1 MDLLEKF
8 GQVEV
13 KADNRISEYD
23 RCFCQVNQTAYEKA
37 REFIKRMAE
46 EVDKAQVE
54 QYSILKAYNKD
65 SPSFLGSGY
74 HNEFDPEVFWNRLDK
89 THDCFIARLVSYF
102 AHQYNVSLDD
112 EVICK
117 SLIPQ
122 KPKDPDYSIYGW
134 RRNLSAEQEAALDK
148 LSADHKAA
156 MAEYT
161 SNLRSL
167 SLTYTDVLD
176 QIFVQLGGYSFQDKA
191 VRELKD
197 AAHKHA
203 WNTYHGTKNY
213 EVKKATISF
222 SSSCYTYSWGH
233 GEMQL
238 HDGMKDVVRALAYFE
253 FGTQDYL
260 GGGFSELR
268 GYTFKGNSF
277 ECGWEKIKQIRCFK
291 NGRVDVKFTSE
302 AYARQFVEDYLGTEV

>member
-8 GQVEV
+8 GQIEV

-23 RCFCQVNQTAYEKA
+23 RRFCQAHQTAYEKA
-37 REFIKRMAE
+37 REFIKKMAE

-54 QYSILKAYNKD
+54 QYSILKSYNKD

-117 SLIPQ
+117 NLIPQ

-134 RRNLSAEQEAALDK
+134 RRNLSAEQEAELDK
-148 LSADHKAA
+148 LSADHEAA
-156 MAEYT
+156 MTEYM
-161 SNLRSL
+161 SKLRGL

-176 QIFVQLGGYSFQDKA
+176 QIFV
-191 VRELKD
+191 
-197 AAHKHA
+197 
-203 WNTYHGTKNY
+203 
-213 EVKKATISF
+213 
-222 SSSCYTYSWGH
+222 
-233 GEMQL
+233 
-238 HDGMKDVVRALAYFE
+238 
-253 FGTQDYL
+253 
-260 GGGFSELR
+260 
-268 GYTFKGNSF
+268 
-277 ECGWEKIKQIRCFK
+277 
-291 NGRVDVKFTSE
+291 
-302 AYARQFVEDYLGTEV
+302 